1 MQQPRLE
8 LDYRPA
14 IPHPP
19 FMPPWAAIFVAAS
32 VFGLLL
38 LRPLVKSLASPLFFA
53 IVLVGA
59 LTYLAISF
67 HRRRNRGI
75 LAIHAAAILL
85 ITVGLISNNPVAAY
99 LLFGLALYR
108 LAIQADWYNQHAAMW
123 MRANL
128 FLPPEVRRTWYSVW
142 RPMPMWRRFAR
153 GIRHLRGGDPD
164 DMDALATPLPGKHKQ
179 MVRDQEIPERIRYEI
194 GFVLLL
200 PAYLAGFVILFLVP
214 VSIFAG
220 LAAIVFFTLLVT
232 AYAIVNINDYRRM
245 AGISWKDVA
254 TSLSTANVSWWYYR
268 GNAKPGVFK
277 SPCGPLIAREFKS
290 YFTHV
295 CLAASL
301 ALLAAY
307 YPLGPLLAGPTLWQE
322 AAFDLQ
328 KDKPVMD
335 ETAPRRPAS
344 PDTHLYAYRFPPQT
358 ADAYLT
364 AVARSQQAEKVQ
376 RAKYAAVEP
385 LTASPEGWLLT
396 SYRAGG
402 VLWLPLLLSATACVV
417 FPYIF
422 TFLTVRA
429 LSGRAIVHHYLGL
442 EDSDSPYHEPMYPWD
457 AIVRRL
463 KSSQNPQERQHVWL
477 GVNAEDDTPVL
488 VPRKLLFQH
497 AHVLGG
503 SGTRKTS
510 MAMTPLAAQ
519 VIGHD
524 CSVVI
529 LDLKGDMSLFETAR
543 LGALNATL
551 PDGTPSPLPFKWF
564 RSDSGRSTY
573 AFNPFL
579 QSHMKTFTDIERTQI
594 FTKAFGL
601 EYGEGYG
608 KSHFSRQHRHVLL
621 SLFKLRP
628 EIESFRGLAEELK
641 TKDLHAKLLRECGKK
656 EIEDATDLFDLI
668 RTLAEIDALNITSR
682 SGLPKVHDAAI
693 DMAEVVEKPSVIY
706 FQLPAALS
714 NPTDREIGKFA
725 LHALLT
731 AAQRFETGRSVYVF
745 IDEFQQLVS
754 EDLEVIFEQARKFR
768 VGTIL
773 ANHHPA
779 QLAKTGPHVLK
790 SVEEST
796 AITQVFSANDVEF
809 RRGLQE
815 LSGESIYHLATYGSE
830 GDVRQYQEQIGS
842 RHRPNDIMRMTA
854 RENECWFRGKYN
866 VGYFRTDGFP
876 FIMYA
881 GYHISEEEYNRR
893 DAKPWPS
900 VDDNPQTIAM
910 PLAPPTN
917 VIPTPVAVAPKPATK
932 SAAAP
937 PVTPVR
943 PVPPTTTALDTISFE
958 GADDE

>member
-1 MQQPRLE
+1 MKRPGKQQTRLE

-14 IPHPP
+14 MPAPTFIPP
-19 FMPPWAAIFVAAS
+19 FAAIFVAAS
-32 VFGLLL
+32 VLGLLL

-53 IVLVGA
+53 IVLVA
-59 LTYLAISF
+59 TLTYLVITFVRHHNSRTVAF
-67 HRRRNRGI
+67 HG
-75 LAIHAAAILL
+75 AVILL
-85 ITVGLISNNPVAAY
+85 ITVGLASDNPVAAY

-142 RPMPMWRRFAR
+142 RPMPLWRRFAR

-200 PAYLAGFVILFLVP
+200 PAYVAGFFVLLVIPEPL
-214 VSIFAG
+214 FAG
-220 LAAIVFFTLLVT
+220 LAAVVFLTLLLA
-232 AYAIVNINDYRRM
+232 AYAAVTINDYRRT
-245 AGISWKDVA
+245 ANLTWREVA
-254 TSLSTANVSWWYYR
+254 TCLSTANVAWWQYR
-268 GNAKPGVFK
+268 GHYKPGVFK
-277 SPCGPLIAREFKS
+277 SPCGPLIARKWKS
-290 YFTHV
+290 YVTHIL
-295 CLAASL
+295 LAGTL

-307 YPLGPLLAGPTLWQE
+307 YPLGPLVAGPTLWQN
-322 AAFDLQ
+322 AAFELYQ
-328 KDKPVMD
+328 DKPRLD
-335 ETAPRRPAS
+335 ERTIRGTLPIETRVYADQLPPRE
-344 PDTHLYAYRFPPQT
+344 
-358 ADAYLT
+358 ADAYLN
-364 AVARSQQAEKVQ
+364 AVAGSKNAEQ
-376 RAKYAAVEP
+376 LARAKQTALAP

-396 SYRAGG
+396 SFRAGG
-402 VLWLPLLLSATACVV
+402 ILWLPLLLSVTACVV

-442 EDSDSPYHEPMYPWD
+442 EDADSLYHEPMYPWD
-457 AIVRRL
+457 AIVTRL
-463 KSSQNPQERQHVWL
+463 KASQNPQERQHVWL

-488 VPRKLLFQH
+488 VPRELLFQH

-543 LGALNATL
+543 LGAKDATL

-621 SLFKLRP
+621 TLFKLRP
-628 EIESFRGLAEELK
+628 EVESFRGLAEELK

-693 DMAEVVEKPSVIY
+693 DMAEVVKKPSVVY

-731 AAQRFETGRSVYVF
+731 AAQRFESGRSIFVF

-796 AITQVFSANDVEF
+796 AITQVFSANDAEF

-815 LSGESIYHLATYGSE
+815 LSGESVYQLATYNADGE
-830 GDVRQYQEQIGS
+830 VRQYQEQIGS
-842 RHRPNDIMRMTA
+842 RHRPNDFMRMTA

-866 VGYFRTDGFP
+866 VGYLHTDGFP

-881 GYHISEEEYNRR
+881 GYHISEEEYKRR

-900 VDDNPQTIAM
+900 VADNPQTIAM
-910 PLAPPTN
+910 PLAPPTAG
-917 VIPTPVAVAPKPATK
+917 VPTPAASVAKPATK

-937 PVTPVR
+937 PV
-943 PVPPTTTALDTISFE
+943 PPKTTALDTISFE